1 MGNCRTV
8 KREFFMSD
16 TNVAQTRSS
25 SRFPWLRMLYAIGF
39 AVIAWVMLWIIVCVL
54 APLYFVTLAIT
65 GKANTE
71 LQDISMK
78 AVFYMRDLLLFI
90 SGAREDTPFPLG
102 PFPTA

>member
-1 MGNCRTV
+1 
-8 KREFFMSD
+8 
-16 TNVAQTRSS
+16 
-25 SRFPWLRMLYAIGF
+25 
-39 AVIAWVMLWIIVCVL
+39 
-54 APLYFVTLAIT
+54 LAIT

-71 LQDISMK
+71 LQDISRK